1 MYTED
6 KQALRHRKSVLS
18 IPPPNDTKR
27 HLINCALTPAHKHR
41 RACRETSTHRHKH
54 IFQPTPAWTHS
65 CAAGLSFS
73 VCDVF
78 AHCFTGGH
86 QRRSSPLLKGGRGG
100 GQGWLW
106 ITTFLVVC
114 HYWLGFPKAEGKW
127 IIAFYLSATTR
138 GVWKKQLHPIQ
149 LPTHRDSL
157 NMRNTLHTN
166 DN

>member
-100 GQGWLW
+100 RSGVTVNHYLPRGLPLLARVSKGGGEVDYC
-106 ITTFLVVC
+106 FLSLSNHKGCMKKTVTSRSIA
-114 HYWLGFPKAEGKW
+114 YSPRFPEYEKYTA
-127 IIAFYLSATTR
+127 Y
-138 GVWKKQLHPIQ
+138 
-149 LPTHRDSL
+149 
-157 NMRNTLHTN
+157 
-166 DN
+166 